1 MEKIFYTNISH
12 FSKIEICFPEMHLG
26 KVKKKIRS
34 VSHFQSYFDRAK
46 NEKRFSNSI
55 SFTTLVIDSTKE

>member
-26 KVKKKIRS
+26 KVKKKKFDPCPISKAISIEQKTKNVSLIRS
-34 VSHFQSYFDRAK
+34 ALPLS
-46 NEKRFSNSI
+46 
-55 SFTTLVIDSTKE
+55 

>member
-1 MEKIFYTNISH
+1 MEKIFYMNISH

-26 KVKKKIRS
+26 KVKKK
-34 VSHFQSYFDRAK
+34 FDPCPISKAISIEQKTK
-46 NEKRFSNSI
+46 NSNSI